1 MNYLSAN
8 WLVAWLYRR
17 LFIGD
22 LLFSGTILLD
32 KNGVVIVY
40 MNKDLPVQFMF
51 DTSQGRSGNS
61 TAYAL
66 QWGPLIG
73 PNRLFVENNTVVPMV
88 STFSFTDHLQGYSSG
103 QCGSSVKKSF
113 WMPITLLVS

>member
-1 MNYLSAN
+1 MNYLFAN
-8 WLVAWLYRR
+8 LLVAWLYRR
-17 LFIGD
+17 IFKGE

-40 MNKDLPVQFMF
+40 MSKDLPVQFMF
-51 DTSQGRSGNS
+51 DTSQGRSGNN

-88 STFSFTDHLQGYSSG
+88 SDFSCTAGFAHA
-103 QCGSSVKKSF
+103 
-113 WMPITLLVS
+113 